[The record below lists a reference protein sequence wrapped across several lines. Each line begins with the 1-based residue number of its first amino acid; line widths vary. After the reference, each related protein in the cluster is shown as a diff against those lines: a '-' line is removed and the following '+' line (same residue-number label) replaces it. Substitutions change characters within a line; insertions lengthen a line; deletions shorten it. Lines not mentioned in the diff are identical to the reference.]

1 MPVLIKN
8 MTSNN
13 ETSII
18 STSVSDPV
26 PDPDSGFIW
35 IWIRIEFWIPDSMN
49 MYPKKTDWNIG
60 RNNLMVPIAELFK
73 IRIEIASY
81 STCSEL
87 LKNRI

>member
-1 MPVLIKN
+1 MKLALFQPVFRIR
-8 MTSNN
+8 
-13 ETSII
+13 
-18 STSVSDPV
+18 
-26 PDPDSGFIW
+26 FR
-35 IWIRIEFWIPDSMN
+35 IRIQVLSGSGSGLSFWLDQDPDSMN

>member
-26 PDPDSGFIW
+26 PDPDSGFFW
-35 IWIRIEFWIPDSMN
+35 IWIRIEFLAGSGSGFDEYVSKN
-49 MYPKKTDWNIG
+49 TD
-60 RNNLMVPIAELFK
+60 
-73 IRIEIASY
+73 
-81 STCSEL
+81 
-87 LKNRI
+87 